1 MKRIIAVL
9 AALLFGVVL
18 AACGKGI
25 SPDPAQPAAAGSS
38 FSAPDRPKML
48 VAYFSATGHTEQAA
62 YSIQESLGTDL
73 YEITPAVPYSAAD
86 LDYHDEGCR
95 ANAEQR
101 DPSARPAIAGREE
114 KLDEYD
120 VVFLGYPIWWGK
132 APKVV
137 YTFLESY
144 DFGNAVIVPFCTSG
158 GSGIGNSIGDLRALA
173 PDARWTEGRRFES
186 TPDREEVLR
195 WADSLG
201 IGPGR

>member
-1 MKRIIAVL
+1 MKRIFAVL
-9 AALLFGVVL
+9 TALLFSVVL

-25 SPDPAQPAAAGSS
+25 SPDPVQPAAAESS
-38 FSAPDRPKML
+38 FSTPDRPKML
-48 VAYFSATGHTEQAA
+48 VAYFSATGHTEKAA
-62 YSIQESLGTDL
+62 NSLQEALGTDL
-73 YEITPAVPYSAAD
+73 YRITPEVPYSAAD

-101 DPSARPAIAGREE
+101 DSSARPAIAGREE
-114 KLDEYD
+114 KLGEYD
-120 VVFLGYPIWWGK
+120 VIFLGYPIWWGK

-158 GSGIGNSIGDLRALA
+158 GSEIGNSIGDLRALA

>member
-48 VAYFSATGHTEQAA
+48 VAYFSAAGHTEKTA
-62 YSIQESLGTDL
+62 YSLQEALGTDL
-73 YEITPAVPYSAAD
+73 YRITPEVPYSAAD
-86 LDYHDEGCR
+86 LDYHNESCR

-158 GSGIGNSIGDLRALA
+158 GSGIGNSIGDLRTLA

>member
-1 MKRIIAVL
+1 MKRIFAVL
-9 AALLFGVVL
+9 TALLFSVVL

-25 SPDPAQPAAAGSS
+25 SQDPVQPAAAGSS

-48 VAYFSATGHTEQAA
+48 VAYFSATGHTEKAA
-62 YSIQESLGTDL
+62 NSLQEALGTDL
-73 YEITPAVPYSAAD
+73 YRITPEVPYSAAD

-101 DPSARPAIAGREE
+101 DSSARPAIAGREE
-114 KLDEYD
+114 KLGEYD
-120 VVFLGYPIWWGK
+120 VIFLGYSIWWGK

>member
-1 MKRIIAVL
+1 MKRIFAVL
-9 AALLFGVVL
+9 TALLFSVVL

-25 SPDPAQPAAAGSS
+25 SPDPVQPAAAGSS

-48 VAYFSATGHTEQAA
+48 VAYFSAAGHTEKAA
-62 YSIQESLGTDL
+62 NSLQEALGTDL
-73 YEITPAVPYSAAD
+73 YRITPEVPYSAAD

-101 DPSARPAIAGREE
+101 DSSARPAIAGREE
-114 KLDEYD
+114 KLGEYD
-120 VVFLGYPIWWGK
+120 VIFLGYPIWWGK

-173 PDARWTEGRRFES
+173 PDARWAEGRRFES

-201 IGPGR
+201 IGQGR

>member
-1 MKRIIAVL
+1 MKRIFAVL
-9 AALLFGVVL
+9 TALLFSVVL

-25 SPDPAQPAAAGSS
+25 SPDPVQPTAAGSS

-48 VAYFSATGHTEQAA
+48 VAYFSAAGHTEKAA
-62 YSIQESLGTDL
+62 NSLQEALGTDL
-73 YEITPAVPYSAAD
+73 YRITPEVPYSAAD
-86 LDYHDEGCR
+86 LNYHDEGCR

-114 KLDEYD
+114 KLGEYD
-120 VVFLGYPIWWGK
+120 VIFLGYPIWWGK